1 MLKRGVVRSQQAM
14 SQEVE
19 NQKNHIMGESRG
31 LGAGGLM
38 HQTRFIIVKGVG
50 KPAGVLRVGLSE

>member
-1 MLKRGVVRSQQAM
+1 MRSQQTM
-14 SQEVE
+14 SQDA
-19 NQKNHIMGESRG
+19 KNHVMGESRG

-50 KPAGVLRVGLSE
+50 KPAGMLRVGLSKW